1 MKKIYLSEPIFDK
14 NEINSAIASIKK
26 LNLSQGKNVKKFEES
41 FSKFIGCKY
50 GIATNSGSSANLI
63 ALTALKELYR
73 LKDGDEV
80 IIPAST
86 FATVAMPI
94 IQIGLIPVY
103 VDIDKKDLNICVNS
117 IKKAISKKTKIIM
130 PVHTLGNPCN
140 MAEIKKISKKHNLL
154 LFEDCCEAHGSA
166 INNKRVGSLS
176 DISAFSFFVAHNITT
191 GEGGMI
197 LTDNKKLMKICRSLR
212 EFGRIDQTN
221 VNLRSNRF
229 YSDNILKKY
238 DRRYVFER
246 IGYNMRMND
255 IAAAFGVEQVKKLKK
270 FNQIRVKNAKY
281 LMKKLSHLSEYLDF
295 TPPSKGRYHSYY
307 TFPVLIKKPNKLNR
321 LHMVNYLED
330 NGIETRPLFAGCL
343 PDQPAFRK
351 TKGRKVGNLQNSRY
365 ARDNVF
371 FFGIHPGI
379 GISDLNYI
387 CKVISNYMNKYVI

>member
-14 NEINSAIASIKK
+14 NEINSAITSIKK

-221 VNLRSNRF
+221 VNLKSNRF

-281 LMKKLSHLSEYLDF
+281 LMKKLSHLSDYLDF
-295 TPPSKGRYHSYY
+295 TPPSKGCYHSYY

-351 TKGRKVGNLQNSRY
+351 SKGRKVGNLKNSRY

-387 CKVISNYMNKYVI
+387 CKVISNYMDKHVI

>member
-221 VNLRSNRF
+221 VNLKSNRF

-281 LMKKLSHLSEYLDF
+281 LMKKLSHLSDYLDF
-295 TPPSKGRYHSYY
+295 TPPSKGCYHSYY

-351 TKGRKVGNLQNSRY
+351 SKGRKVGNLKNSRY

-387 CKVISNYMNKYVI
+387 CKVISNYMDKHVI